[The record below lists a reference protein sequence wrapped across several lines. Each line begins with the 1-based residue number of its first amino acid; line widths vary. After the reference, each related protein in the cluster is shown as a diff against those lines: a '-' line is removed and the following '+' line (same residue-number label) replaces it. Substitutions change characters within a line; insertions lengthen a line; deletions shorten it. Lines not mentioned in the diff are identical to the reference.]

1 VTRFFQLLLIVSTLG
16 LSWLLMMAV
25 HECGHVLHGWWSGAR
40 LAGLHLPLCGFSR
53 TDFALNPH
61 PLFVAWGGPLW
72 GCLFPLA
79 VAGIVR
85 IAAATRRVPCAR
97 HVSGTLRVPSAGG
110 RHTECAGY
118 LAAWFAGFCL
128 VANGAYLLGG
138 AFLGGGGDDAG
149 VILQSGGH
157 VWQLVAFGLPAIA
170 AGLYLWHGLGP
181 HFGLGE
187 ARGKVDRQA
196 AVGVAIALAC
206 VIMLLMLLQKSDV
219 LLA

>member
-1 VTRFFQLLLIVSTLG
+1 VNRFFQTLLIVSTVG
-16 LSWLLMMAV
+16 LSWLLMMAT

-40 LAGLHLPLCGFSR
+40 LAGLHLPVFGFSR
-53 TDFALNPH
+53 TDFAANSH

-85 IAAATRRVPCAR
+85 V
-97 HVSGTLRVPSAGG
+97 VSGTLRVPSPGG

-118 LAAWFAGFCL
+118 LARWFAGFCL
-128 VANGAYLLGG
+128 VANGGYLLGG

-149 VILQSGGH
+149 VILHSGG
-157 VWQLVAFGLPAIA
+157 VRWQLVAFGLPAVA
-170 AGLYLWHGLGP
+170 AGLYLWNGLGP

-187 ARGKVDRQA
+187 ARGKVDPKA
-196 AVGVAIALAC
+196 AIGVAIALAC
-206 VIMLLMLLQKSDV
+206 VILV
-219 LLA
+219 LLL

>member
-1 VTRFFQLLLIVSTLG
+1 MLLIVSTLG

-25 HECGHVLHGWWSGAR
+25 HESGHVLHGCWSGAR
-40 LAGLHLPLCGFSR
+40 LADLHLPVCGFSR
-53 TDFALNPH
+53 TDFAANPH

-79 VAGIVR
+79 VAG
-85 IAAATRRVPCAR
+85 A
-97 HVSGTLRVPSAGG
+97 LRMAFASG
-110 RHTECAGY
+110 RHTACACY

-128 VANGAYLLGG
+128 AANGSYLLGG

-157 VWQLVAFGLPAIA
+157 VWQLIAFGLPTIA

-181 HFGLGE
+181 HFGLGG
-187 ARGKVDRQA
+187 ARGKVDRKA
-196 AVGVAIALAC
+196 AVGVAIALPC
-206 VIMLLMLLQKSDV
+206 VILILLLLQKLGV
-219 LLA
+219 LFP